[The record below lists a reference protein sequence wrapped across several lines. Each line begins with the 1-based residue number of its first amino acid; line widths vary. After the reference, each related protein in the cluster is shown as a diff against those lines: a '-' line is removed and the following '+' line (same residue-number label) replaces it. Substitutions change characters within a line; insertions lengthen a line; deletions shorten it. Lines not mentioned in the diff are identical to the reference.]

1 MSHLLA
7 KCAQDNNGVKTLPPQ
22 CRQPEESYENNIL
35 GELTY
40 ESIITLCG
48 VSHLL
53 AKCTE
58 DNNVVMILPPLY
70 ATMPP
75 IHYVLRVA
83 LE

>member
-40 ESIITLCG
+40 ESIITQCG

-53 AKCTE
+53 AKCAQ
-58 DNNVVMILPPLY
+58 DYNVLITLLPL
-70 ATMPP
+70 
-75 IHYVLRVA
+75 
-83 LE
+83 